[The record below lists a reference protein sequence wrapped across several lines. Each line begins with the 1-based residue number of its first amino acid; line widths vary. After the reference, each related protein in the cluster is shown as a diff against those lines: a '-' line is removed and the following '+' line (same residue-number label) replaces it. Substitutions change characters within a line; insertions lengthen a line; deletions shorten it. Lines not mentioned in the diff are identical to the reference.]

1 MITMRKSVILIMIIS
16 FFAMSCGSKKKMTP
30 VPRNPPAART
40 APAPPAPP
48 APPPAPVENE
58 RIAVIEESFAFER
71 KEDATSHDDNRFFV
85 ILGSFRVNEN
95 ASRFKT
101 KLSGEGFDPVIL
113 LSETGLNRVCV
124 GSFSREADARQRV
137 LQIRRS
143 WPEYY
148 DSWLLIRR

>member
-1 MITMRKSVILIMIIS
+1 MRKSVILIMIIS
-16 FFAMSCGSKKKMTP
+16 FFALSCGSKKKMTP

-40 APAPPAPP
+40 TPAQPAPAQP
-48 APPPAPVENE
+48 APPPAAVENE
-58 RIAVIEESFAFER
+58 PIAVIEESFAFER
-71 KEDATSHDDNRFFV
+71 KEDESSHDDNRFFV

-95 ASRFKT
+95 ANRFKT

-124 GSFSREADARQRV
+124 GSYSREADARQRV

>member
-1 MITMRKSVILIMIIS
+1 MRKSVILIMIIS
-16 FFAMSCGSKKKMTP
+16 FFALSCGSKKKMTP

-40 APAPPAPP
+40 APAQP
-48 APPPAPVENE
+48 APPPAAVEPE
-58 RIAVIEESFAFER
+58 TIAVIEESFAFER
-71 KEDATSHDDNRFFV
+71 KEDETSHDDNRFFV

-95 ASRFKT
+95 ANRFKT

-113 LSETGLNRVCV
+113 LSETGLNRVSV

>member
-1 MITMRKSVILIMIIS
+1 MRKSVILIMIIS
-16 FFAMSCGSKKKMTP
+16 FVALSCGSKKKMTP

-40 APAPPAPP
+40 APAP

-58 RIAVIEESFAFER
+58 TIAVIEESFAFER
-71 KEDATSHDDNRFFV
+71 VEDETSHDDNRFFV

-95 ASRFKT
+95 ANRFKT

-124 GSFSREADARQRV
+124 GSYSREADARQRV

-143 WPEYY
+143 WPEYF
-148 DSWLLIRR
+148 DSWLLIRK